1 MPLPFFGFSFLI
13 SIAIIVVSFFLRLV
27 HLGMPA
33 QPAEVQV
40 YPRQRTTHVV
50 TSLLIILTIFAVS
63 MSVYFK
69 ITHVASS
76 DHHNNVNLATHY
88 VSECAPI
95 PEPLLHDRMVV
106 LRLDDVQA
114 HSWSSVNI
122 RMMEDALVRHMP
134 IVAGVIPKGI
144 EDDFRMMS
152 FLMKENC
159 NIEIAIHGY
168 THGIGGEY
176 SATYGEFYGLSK
188 AEAEVRLRAALDE
201 VRPLTSMPIVTFIPP
216 QNQISAEAHS
226 VLSEF
231 GITHLSSEGKGVYD
245 YDASTWNNVP
255 ALEVAHECE
264 KRFDAGDKLCV
275 IMLHPQEFSN
285 KELQVDEE
293 KYREYTKLL
302 DLLETMQ
309 VSVVRFND
317 VTPEMLN

>member
-13 SIAIIVVSFFLRLV
+13 SIAIILVSFFLRLV
-27 HLGMPA
+27 HLGMPT
-33 QPAEVQV
+33 QPAEVHI
-40 YPRQRTTHVV
+40 YPRQRTTHVA
-50 TSLLIILTIFAVS
+50 TSLLIIFSIFAVS

-88 VSECAPI
+88 VADCVPI

-122 RMMEDALVRHMP
+122 RMMEDTLARNMP

-152 FLMKENC
+152 FLMKQNC

-168 THGIGGEY
+168 THHIDQGYNVG
-176 SATYGEFYGLSK
+176 YGEFYTLSRVE
-188 AEAEVRLRAALDE
+188 AEAKLRAALDE
-201 VRPLTSMPIVTFIPP
+201 VHPLIDTPVVTFIPP
-216 QNQISAEAHS
+216 QNQISAEAHA

-231 GITHLSSEGKGVYD
+231 GITHLSSEGAGVYD
-245 YDASTWNNVP
+245 YDTKTWDGVP
-255 ALEVAHECE
+255 ALDVAHACE
-264 KRFDAGDKLCV
+264 KRFETGDKLCV

-285 KELQVDEE
+285 KDLQVDEE
-293 KYREYTKLL
+293 KYREYIKLL
-302 DLLETMQ
+302 DLLETMK

>member
-27 HLGMPA
+27 HLGMPT
-33 QPAEVQV
+33 QPAEVHV
-40 YPRQRTTHVV
+40 YPRQQSTHVV
-50 TSLLIILTIFAVS
+50 TSLLIVLSILAIS

-76 DHHNNVNLATHY
+76 DHYNNVNLATHY
-88 VSECAPI
+88 VSDCAPI
-95 PEPLLHDRMVV
+95 PEPTLHDRMVI

-122 RMMEDALVRHMP
+122 RMMEDALVRDMP
-134 IVAGVIPKGI
+134 IVAGVIPKDI
-144 EDDFRMMS
+144 ENDFRMMS
-152 FLMKENC
+152 FLMKQNC
-159 NIEIAIHGY
+159 NIEIAVHGY
-168 THGIGGEY
+168 THHIDLGYYAEH
-176 SATYGEFYGLSK
+176 GEFYGLSK
-188 AEAEVRLRAALDE
+188 SEAETKLRAALNE
-201 VRPLTSMPIVTFIPP
+201 VRPLIDTPVVTFIPP
-216 QNQISAEAHS
+216 QNQISAEAHA

-231 GITHLSSEGKGVYD
+231 GITHLSSEGTGVYD
-245 YDASTWNNVP
+245 YDAKTWGGVS

-264 KRFDAGDKLCV
+264 KRFEVGDKLCV

-285 KELQVDEE
+285 KDLQVDEE
-293 KYREYTKLL
+293 KYREYIKLL